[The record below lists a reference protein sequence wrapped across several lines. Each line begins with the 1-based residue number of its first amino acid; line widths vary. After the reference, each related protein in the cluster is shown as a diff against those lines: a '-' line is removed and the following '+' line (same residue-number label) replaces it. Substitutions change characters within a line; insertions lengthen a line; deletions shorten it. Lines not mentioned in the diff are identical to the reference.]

1 MHSSYK
7 ARVCS
12 SDPLIY
18 LLADICVL
26 TSVDFVRFFYLF
38 FLPDLQRQ
46 RQRPIET
53 CNYNYHHVIFMI
65 EIEGAKAVS
74 APNIGSRKLVSA
86 YRSTAKADENK
97 SVSVSALKKYQS
109 IASVQFTGKIQ

>member
-12 SDPLIY
+12 SDRLIY

-26 TSVDFVRFFYLF
+26 TCDIGRFCSLFLNLF

-46 RQRPIET
+46 RPTET
-53 CNYNYHHVIFMI
+53 CNIYYHHVIFMI

-86 YRSTAKADENK
+86 YRSMAKADENK
-97 SVSVSALKKYQS
+97 LESALKKYRS
-109 IASVQFTGKIQ
+109 IASV